1 MPLKCHMDP
10 NWIPKRAQPT
20 LQGKTK
26 PLFMEKAPNH
36 FISKP
41 KSQQLGND
49 RPQKRNSA
57 KKHPHLPMK
66 CHMDPKSI
74 PKRPQTTFRGKIKPP
89 FYENYVTSKPKS
101 QQLGNDRPQLRN
113 KCKKLW
119 QTPMKCHVD
128 AHWTPQRPKAD
139 I

>member
-1 MPLKCHMDP
+1 MPHGSQLDP
-10 NWIPKRAQPT
+10 KTSPNDLAGQNQAPFY
-20 LQGKTK
+20 GKSK
-26 PLFMEKAPNH
+26 NH
-36 FISKP
+36 VISKP

-49 RPQKRNSA
+49 RPQTRNNA
-57 KKHPHLPMK
+57 NKYQHLPMK

-113 KCKKLW
+113 KCKKPW
-119 QTPMKCHVD
+119 QTLMKCHVD